1 MYRGNNN
8 LTLTEEEFVKI
19 LQAVINLDKILGEGA
34 PVSEYDYPTTPE
46 EVRNEIG
53 FRLKAMGIKTY
64 DGTRLT
70 DNTRRTLEYCG
81 GEMEFGSVHFKFDG
95 THFYIWAY
103 TDVIKD
109 TNERVLVL
117 GRFYKKDEGKDFDPW
132 SDYVPAELL
141 G

>member
-1 MYRGNNN
+1 MYRSNNN
-8 LTLTEEEFVKI
+8 LTLTEEEFVEI

-34 PVSEYDYPTTPE
+34 PISEYDYPTTPD
-46 EVRNEIG
+46 EVRNEIA
-53 FRLKAMGIKTY
+53 LKLKVMGIKTY

-70 DNTRRTLEYCG
+70 DEKRGMLESRG
-81 GEMEFGSVHFKFDG
+81 GELEFGSIHFRFDG
-95 THFYIWAY
+95 TLYFVHAY
-103 TDVIKD
+103 TDLIKE

-117 GRFYKKDEGKDFDPW
+117 GRLYKKDEGKEFDPW